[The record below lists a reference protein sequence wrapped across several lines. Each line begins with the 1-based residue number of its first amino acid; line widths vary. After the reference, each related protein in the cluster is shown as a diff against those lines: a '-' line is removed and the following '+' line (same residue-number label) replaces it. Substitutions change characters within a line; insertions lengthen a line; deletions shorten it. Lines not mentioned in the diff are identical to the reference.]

1 VNAGSHHEAPT
12 SRLIVICALAT
23 LVAPLAS
30 DVQPATHMDRIGRLS
45 SGNPP
50 AGPDPSET
58 RIEAG
63 LGIPATLPSVRLGM
77 VSYGLRKERLMSA
90 RIRQFVLGSALGI
103 TLTVPV
109 TAGVHSDAELLAQMQ
124 QEVQKLQEQ
133 LATTDAQ
140 CQAGQRLACE
150 QGSPRRE
157 QLARMQLLI
166 KECQQDDRESCTQ
179 LRSLRR
185 R

>member
-1 VNAGSHHEAPT
+1 
-12 SRLIVICALAT
+12 
-23 LVAPLAS
+23 
-30 DVQPATHMDRIGRLS
+30 M
-45 SGNPP
+45 
-50 AGPDPSET
+50 
-58 RIEAG
+58 
-63 LGIPATLPSVRLGM
+63 
-77 VSYGLRKERLMSA
+77 LMST
-90 RIRQFVLGSALGI
+90 RIRQFVLGSAIVI

-133 LATTDAQ
+133 LATTAAR

-150 QGSPRRE
+150 QGLPRRE

>member
-1 VNAGSHHEAPT
+1 
-12 SRLIVICALAT
+12 
-23 LVAPLAS
+23 
-30 DVQPATHMDRIGRLS
+30 
-45 SGNPP
+45 
-50 AGPDPSET
+50 
-58 RIEAG
+58 
-63 LGIPATLPSVRLGM
+63 M
-77 VSYGLRKERLMSA
+77 VSYGLRKEMLMSA
-90 RIRQFVLGSALGI
+90 RIRQFVLGSAIVI

-109 TAGVHSDAELLAQMQ
+109 TAGMQSDAELLVQMQ

-133 LATTDAQ
+133 LATTDTQ
-140 CQAGQRLACE
+140 CQAGQSLACE
-150 QGSPRRE
+150 QASPRRE